1 MAARPNSAE
10 HAFTHL
16 DHDGDGYVTAQDFER
31 MARAIIDAFGIDEAS
46 PKAVRL
52 LAGYRRT
59 FEMVLAEMDT
69 APDGRIGAEEFMS
82 AMAALS
88 GRAARSGKGGSGLGR
103 VCAAEFAA
111 ADRDDDGVIT
121 RTEFAHLLSSI
132 GQSSGDADAAFD
144 ALDRDRDGRI
154 TRAEYVA
161 AWEDYLV
168 SDNPD
173 SAGARV
179 FAGL

>member
-1 MAARPNSAE
+1 MAGPDAAE
-10 HAFTHL
+10 HAFQHL

-31 MARAIIDAFGIDEAS
+31 MARTILDAFGIDESS

-52 LAGYRRT
+52 REGYRRT
-59 FEMVLAEMDT
+59 SQMVLGGVNVNGDGRVGLDEFTSAIQELSGT
-69 APDGRIGAEEFMS
+69 APAAE
-82 AMAALS
+82 LR
-88 GRAARSGKGGSGLGR
+88 G

-132 GQSSGDADAAFD
+132 GQSNGDADAAFD
-144 ALDRDRDGRI
+144 ALDRDHDGRI

-168 SDNPD
+168 SDNPN
-173 SAGARV
+173 SAGALA